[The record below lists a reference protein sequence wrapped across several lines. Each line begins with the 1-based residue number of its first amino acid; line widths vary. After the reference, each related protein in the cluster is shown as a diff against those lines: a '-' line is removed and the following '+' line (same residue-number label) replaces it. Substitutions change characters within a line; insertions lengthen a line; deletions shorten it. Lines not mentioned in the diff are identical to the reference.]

1 MSALPEW
8 WEVKTQIRGPETVLG
23 LEGTAPH
30 PQLGPARSPKGLQR
44 SQTLR
49 SPHGLD
55 AFIKIQVEVNRL
67 ETARNSHQLLVGP
80 VMLAI
85 SRVTLAVSRVTL
97 AIALAIDVIR
107 PEVQ

>member
-1 MSALPEW
+1 MP
-8 WEVKTQIRGPETVLG
+8 
-23 LEGTAPH
+23 
-30 PQLGPARSPKGLQR
+30 
-44 SQTLR
+44 R

-55 AFIKIQVEVNRL
+55 AFIKLQAEFNRL
-67 ETARNSHQLLVGP
+67 ETTRNSHQLLVGP

-97 AIALAIDVIR
+97 AIALAIDAIR

>member
-1 MSALPEW
+1 MSASPEW
-8 WEVKTQIRGPETVLG
+8 WEVKTQIRGPESVLG

-30 PQLGPARSPKGLQR
+30 PQLGPARSPKGLQK
-44 SQTLR
+44 SQTLH

-55 AFIKIQVEVNRL
+55 AFIKLQAEVNRL

-85 SRVTLAVSRVTL
+85 SRVTLA
-97 AIALAIDVIR
+97 IALAIDALR